1 MTTETEWRPR
11 VTIDLDYDFKER
23 INKALPWGT
32 RNAVML
38 KILEQLVEAIE
49 REGEVVP
56 FLILSGKLTLFG
68 VRDPVAKE
76 VRI

>member
-1 MTTETEWRPR
+1 MATETEWRPR

-23 INKALPWGT
+23 INKCLPWGT